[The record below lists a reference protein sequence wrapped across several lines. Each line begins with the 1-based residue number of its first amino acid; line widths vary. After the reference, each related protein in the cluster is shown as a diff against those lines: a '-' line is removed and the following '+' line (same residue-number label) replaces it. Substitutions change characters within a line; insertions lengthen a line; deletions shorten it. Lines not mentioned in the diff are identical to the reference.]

1 MSLNL
6 YSHHPLFSTLSV
18 TTKITRSN
26 HKIVKMVA
34 MVMLVVMMVMVML
47 MMVVMMLVLVML
59 VMVTTRVSIV
69 TRSHPAAQSTL
80 VLPIKTVQTLV
91 FPITQLSRRQ
101 FIITTIQTLLF
112 QFSHMYRRHNARVP
126 VVCWRQRALDQKLVA
141 GGSSLS
147 LSLWRKSLNVAA
159 AAEHLCCTNTCFFP
173 LRLTSDDH
181 QNMMIIK
188 YPDKILM
195 KIKMT
200 SASSRTT
207 RKTQTY

>member
-1 MSLNL
+1 
-6 YSHHPLFSTLSV
+6 
-18 TTKITRSN
+18 
-26 HKIVKMVA
+26 
-34 MVMLVVMMVMVML
+34 
-47 MMVVMMLVLVML
+47 MLVLVML
-59 VMVTTRVSIV
+59 VMVTTTVSIV

-91 FPITQLSRRQ
+91 FPITQLPRRQ

-147 LSLWRKSLNVAA
+147 LLSLWSKSFNVAA